1 MTNSREELDLIC
13 RMAAYH
19 CTTIA
24 MIGEA
29 GSKGEP
35 TEELIAEAGRAYGSL
50 TVALHR
56 AGYLERCPVVA
67 EADETTAIPC
77 H

>member
-1 MTNSREELDLIC
+1 MTVKRDELELIC
-13 RMAAYH
+13 EMAAYH
-19 CTTIA
+19 CSTIA

-29 GSKGEP
+29 GRKGKP
-35 TEELIAEAGRAYGSL
+35 TEELIAEAGRAYESL
-50 TVALHR
+50 TRALHR

-67 EADETTAIPC
+67 EADETTTIPC